1 MTTRPPAPEPAPPLT
16 VDTAADDAAA
26 FDDLATGWRTVLDP
40 GWVAALEP
48 AAPALER
55 ALRACA
61 DAARAGQHVLPG
73 PRKVLRAFAQPFDGV
88 RVLVVGQDPYPT
100 PGHAIGLAFAVG
112 GHVSPL
118 PRSLRNIMTE
128 LRDDVGVP
136 VPTSG
141 DLTPWTSQ
149 GVLLLNRVLTV
160 ASGAAGSHR
169 RLGWEEVTAQ
179 AIAALAARPA
189 PLVAVLWGNDARTL
203 AGALSAHPVIES
215 AHPSPLSARR
225 GFFGSAPFTRVN
237 DALVALGEEPVDW
250 RLPAPAG
257 SEWSL

>member
-1 MTTRPPAPEPAPPLT
+1 MTTRPPAPEPAPAPSALP
-16 VDTAADDAAA
+16 DDAAA
-26 FDDLATGWRTVLDP
+26 FDALATGWRAQVDA
-40 GWVAALEP
+40 GWIAALEP

-55 ALRACA
+55 ALHACA
-61 DAARAGQHVLPG
+61 DAARAGHQVLPG
-73 PRKVLRAFAQPFDGV
+73 PRSVLRAFAQPFDQV

-112 GHVSPL
+112 GDVTPL
-118 PRSLRNIMTE
+118 PRSLRNIVAE

-141 DLTPWTSQ
+141 DLTAWTAQ
-149 GVLLLNRVLTV
+149 GVLLLNRVLSV
-160 ASGAAGSHR
+160 QSGSAGSHR

-179 AIAALAARPA
+179 AITALAARPA

-203 AGALSAHPVIES
+203 TSVLAGHPTIES

-225 GFFGSAPFTRVN
+225 GFFGSAPFSRVN
-237 DALVALGEEPVDW
+237 DALVSLGQEPVDW
-250 RLPAPAG
+250 RLAAPAG